1 VTDRGLHQ
9 GLGRSKRL
17 RKRSGFLTVQQCG
30 QRFASRNL
38 VLYAMLPTDGKS
50 NKTAR
55 LGITVSKKVGT
66 AVVRNRVK
74 RWVRESYRKMMEP
87 PAPGTDLVVIAK
99 PGAAVASYRATAEE
113 LRRLLL
119 SVSGSCGRR

>member
-1 VTDRGLHQ
+1 MTDRGLHQ

-17 RKRSGFLTVQQCG
+17 RKRSGFLAVEQHG
-30 QRFASRNL
+30 QRIAGRNL
-38 VLYAMLPTDGKS
+38 VLYAMLPTNGKS
-50 NKTAR
+50 SRNAR

-74 RWVRESYRKMMEP
+74 RWVRESYRRMAQAIP
-87 PAPGTDLVVIAK
+87 RGTDLVVIAK
-99 PGAAVASYRATAEE
+99 PSAANASYSATAEE

-119 SVSGSCGRR
+119 SIAGSCDRR